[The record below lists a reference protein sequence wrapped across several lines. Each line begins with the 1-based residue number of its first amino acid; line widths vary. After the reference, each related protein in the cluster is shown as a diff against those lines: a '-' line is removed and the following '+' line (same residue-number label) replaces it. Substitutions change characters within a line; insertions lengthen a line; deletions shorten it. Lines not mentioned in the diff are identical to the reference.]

1 MDTVFHLARLY
12 NLTMYDAM
20 YLELAL
26 RLGLPLATL
35 DRRLAQ
41 AASDAGVE
49 TLAMTTQHQENP
61 SNDRPT

>member
-1 MDTVFHLARLY
+1 MNGLSVQTDTDADLDTVFHLARLY

-26 RLGLPLATL
+26 RHGLPLATL

-49 TLAMTTQHQENP
+49 TLP
-61 SNDRPT
+61 

>member
-1 MDTVFHLARLY
+1 MNGLSVQTDTDVNLDTVFYLARQY

-26 RLGLPLATL
+26 RQGLPLATL

-41 AASDAGVE
+41 AASDVGVE
-49 TLAMTTQHQENP
+49 AMP
-61 SNDRPT
+61 

>member
-1 MDTVFHLARLY
+1 MSGLHTDTEARFEDGLYLARIY

-26 RLGLPLATL
+26 RRELPIATL

-41 AASDAGVE
+41 AASEAGVE
-49 TLAMTTQHQENP
+49 TL
-61 SNDRPT
+61 S